1 LTDLPPIDLPSILIA
16 FLVLIF
22 SLTVHESAHAWT
34 ADQLGDDTARRL
46 GRVSLNPLVHIDPIG
61 TVLFPLLA
69 IVGGLPVIGWAKPTP
84 VNVGRLHRPRR
95 DNALVTAAGPASNLL
110 IAMSAALAFHLI
122 PAANSPV
129 GDFDI
134 ARPVLTIIGRLIDI
148 NLLLALF
155 NLIPVLPLDGGNIVL
170 TLLPPKLAYRYA
182 ASRSYGMLIL
192 YALMLTGA
200 LGYLLG
206 PPYYFL
212 RGLLR

>member
-1 LTDLPPIDLPSILIA
+1 LPAIDIPYVLIS

-34 ADQLGDDTARRL
+34 ASHFGDDTARRL
-46 GRVSLNPLVHIDPIG
+46 GRVSLNPLVHIDLVG
-61 TVLFPLLA
+61 TVIFPLLA

-84 VNVGRLHRPRR
+84 VNVRNLRHPRR
-95 DNALVTAAGPASNLL
+95 DNALVTAAGPVSNLV
-110 IAMSAALAFHLI
+110 IALCAAVIFHFI
-122 PAANSPV
+122 PA
-129 GDFDI
+129 GDPASGMDV
-134 ARPVLTIIGRLIDI
+134 ARPVTMILAGLIDI

-170 TLLPPKLAYRYA
+170 TVLPPRFAFRYA

-200 LGYLLG
+200 LGYLLS

>member
-1 LTDLPPIDLPSILIA
+1 LSGLPPIDLPSVLIA

-46 GRVSLNPLVHIDPIG
+46 GRVSLNPLVHVDLIG

-84 VNVGRLHRPRR
+84 VNVRRLHHPRR
-95 DNALVTAAGPASNLL
+95 DNALVTAAGPASNLM
-110 IAMSAALAFHLI
+110 IAIAAAVGFHLI
-122 PAANSPV
+122 PSGAT
-129 GDFDI
+129 GDVDI
-134 ARPVLTIIGRLIDI
+134 AGPVLTIIGRLIDI

-155 NLIPVLPLDGGNIVL
+155 NLIPVLPLDGGNILL

>member
-1 LTDLPPIDLPSILIA
+1 LSAIDIPYVLIS

-34 ADQLGDDTARRL
+34 ASHFGDDTARRL
-46 GRVSLNPLVHIDPIG
+46 GRVSLNPLVHIDLVG
-61 TVLFPLLA
+61 TVIFPLLA

-84 VNVGRLHRPRR
+84 VNVRNLRHPRR
-95 DNALVTAAGPASNLL
+95 DNALVTAAGPVSNLA
-110 IAMSAALAFHLI
+110 IALCAAVIFHLI
-122 PAANSPV
+122 PA
-129 GDFDI
+129 GDPASGMDV
-134 ARPVLTIIGRLIDI
+134 ARPVTMILAGLIDI

-170 TLLPPKLAYRYA
+170 TVLPPRFAFRYA

-200 LGYLLG
+200 LGYLLS

>member
-1 LTDLPPIDLPSILIA
+1 LSNLPPIDLPSVLIA

-61 TVLFPLLA
+61 TVVFPLLA
-69 IVGGLPVIGWAKPTP
+69 IIGGLPVIGWAKPTP
-84 VNVGRLHRPRR
+84 VNTRRLRQPRR

-110 IAMSAALAFHLI
+110 IAIGAAVAFHLI
-122 PAANSPV
+122 PSTSGASGGIDVA
-129 GDFDI
+129 G
-134 ARPVLTIIGRLIDI
+134 PVLTIIGRLIDI

>member
-1 LTDLPPIDLPSILIA
+1 LSAIDIPYVLIS

-34 ADQLGDDTARRL
+34 ASHFGDDTARRL
-46 GRVSLNPLVHIDPIG
+46 GRVSLNPLVHIDLVG
-61 TVLFPLLA
+61 TVIFPLLA

-84 VNVGRLHRPRR
+84 VNVRNLRHPRR
-95 DNALVTAAGPASNLL
+95 DNALVTAAGPVSNLV
-110 IAMSAALAFHLI
+110 IALCAAVIFHLI
-122 PAANSPV
+122 PA
-129 GDFDI
+129 GDPASGMDVT
-134 ARPVLTIIGRLIDI
+134 RPVTMILAGLIDI

-170 TLLPPKLAYRYA
+170 TVLPPRLAFRYA

-200 LGYLLG
+200 LGYLLS

>member
-1 LTDLPPIDLPSILIA
+1 LPAIDIPSVLIS

-34 ADQLGDDTARRL
+34 ASHFGDDTARRL
-46 GRVSLNPLVHIDPIG
+46 GRVSLNPLVHIDLIG
-61 TVLFPLLA
+61 TVIFPLLA

-84 VNVGRLHRPRR
+84 VNVRNLRHPRR
-95 DNALVTAAGPASNLL
+95 DSALVTAAGPGSNLL
-110 IAMSAALAFHLI
+110 IAALAAVAFHLI
-122 PAANSPV
+122 PAGDPASEVAVASPLSLIV
-129 GDFDI
+129 G
-134 ARPVLTIIGRLIDI
+134 TLIDI

-170 TLLPPKLAYRYA
+170 TVLPPKLAYRYA
-182 ASRSYGMLIL
+182 ALRSYGMLIL

-200 LGYLLG
+200 ISYLII
-206 PPYYFL
+206 PPFDFL

>member
-1 LTDLPPIDLPSILIA
+1 MSNLPPIDLPSILIA

-61 TVLFPLLA
+61 TVVFPLLA

-84 VNVGRLHRPRR
+84 VNTRRLHHPRR

-110 IAMSAALAFHLI
+110 IALGAAIGFHLI
-122 PAANSPV
+122 PAANASPADVNIV
-129 GDFDI
+129 G
-134 ARPVLTIIGRLIDI
+134 PVLTIIGRLIDI

-170 TLLPPKLAYRYA
+170 TLLPPKLAYWYA
-182 ASRSYGMLIL
+182 SSRSYGMLIL
-192 YALMLTGA
+192 YGLMLTGA

>member
-1 LTDLPPIDLPSILIA
+1 LPAIDIATVLIS

-34 ADQLGDDTARRL
+34 ASRFGDETARRL
-46 GRVSLNPLVHIDPIG
+46 GRVSLNPLVHIDLIG
-61 TVLFPLLA
+61 TVIFPLLA

-84 VNVGRLHRPRR
+84 VNVRNLRRPRR

-110 IAMSAALAFHLI
+110 IAVVAAVAFHVI
-122 PAANSPV
+122 PA
-129 GDFDI
+129 GDPAAEVNV
-134 ARPVLTIIGRLIDI
+134 ARPLTMIVGGLIDI

-170 TLLPPKLAYRYA
+170 TVLPPSMAYRYA

-200 LGYLLG
+200 ISYLLG
-206 PPYYFL
+206 PPYYYL
-212 RGLLR
+212 RALLR

>member
-1 LTDLPPIDLPSILIA
+1 LSAIDIPTVLIS

-22 SLTVHESAHAWT
+22 SLSVHESAHAWT
-34 ADQLGDDTARRL
+34 ASHFGDDTARRL
-46 GRVSLNPLVHIDPIG
+46 GRVSLNPLVHIDLIG
-61 TVLFPLLA
+61 TVIFPLLA

-84 VNVGRLHRPRR
+84 VNVRNLRHPRR
-95 DNALVTAAGPASNLL
+95 DNALVTAAGPGSNLL
-110 IAMSAALAFHLI
+110 IAMLASMAFHLI
-122 PAANSPV
+122 PAGDPASGGGVAKPLTMIV
-129 GDFDI
+129 G
-134 ARPVLTIIGRLIDI
+134 GLIDI

-170 TLLPPKLAYRYA
+170 TLLPPKMAYRYA

-200 LGYLLG
+200 IGYLLG

-212 RGLLR
+212 RGWLR